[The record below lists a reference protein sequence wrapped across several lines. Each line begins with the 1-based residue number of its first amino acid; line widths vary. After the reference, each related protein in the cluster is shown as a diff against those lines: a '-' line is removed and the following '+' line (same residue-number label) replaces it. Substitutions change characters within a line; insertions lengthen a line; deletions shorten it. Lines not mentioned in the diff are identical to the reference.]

1 MHNAIRTQETRMNNN
16 NGQTS
21 IEALTEQVGRLTEGL
36 TEFKT
41 VMSDGLTDI
50 RNLVERIALTTE
62 QQAAVAQTQAAS
74 VDRLTK
80 IVEGLLENR

>member
-1 MHNAIRTQETRMNNN
+1 MNNN